1 MRILFVGDVVG
12 RTGRAAVLDHLPNMI
27 RDWALDLVI
36 VNGENAAG
44 GFGITEAIYQ
54 ELIDAG
60 ADAVTLGNH
69 AWDQREALVF
79 IDRAPRLVRPA
90 NFLRGAPGRG
100 AALIDAKNGKRA
112 LVINAI
118 GRVFMT
124 PFDDPFATLD
134 RELEACPLRTAAD
147 AIVVDFHCEATS
159 EKQGIGF
166 FCDGR
171 ASLVVG
177 THTHVPTADHQIL
190 SGGTA
195 YMTDAGM
202 TGDYDSIIGRQKEE
216 PLRRF
221 TSGIP
226 SARFEPAGGAATL
239 SGVAVETDDATGLA
253 RRIAPVRIGG
263 RLEQALPGF
272 WIG

>member
-1 MRILFVGDVVG
+1 ME
-12 RTGRAAVLDHLPNMI
+12 T
-27 RDWALDLVI
+27 
-36 VNGENAAG
+36 
-44 GFGITEAIYQ
+44 
-54 ELIDAG
+54 
-60 ADAVTLGNH
+60 
-69 AWDQREALVF
+69 
-79 IDRAPRLVRPA
+79 
-90 NFLRGAPGRG
+90 
-100 AALIDAKNGKRA
+100 KNGKHA
-112 LVINAI
+112 LVVNAL

-124 PFDDPFATLD
+124 PFDDPFAALE
-134 RELEACPLRTAAD
+134 RELGACPLGVAAD

-190 SGGTA
+190 PGGTA

-202 TGDYDSIIGRQKEE
+202 TGDYDSIIGMQKEE

-226 SARFEPAGGAATL
+226 PAG
-239 SGVAVETDDATGLA
+239 SS
-253 RRIAPVRIGG
+253 RRRASR
-263 RLEQALPGF
+263 R
-272 WIG
+272 